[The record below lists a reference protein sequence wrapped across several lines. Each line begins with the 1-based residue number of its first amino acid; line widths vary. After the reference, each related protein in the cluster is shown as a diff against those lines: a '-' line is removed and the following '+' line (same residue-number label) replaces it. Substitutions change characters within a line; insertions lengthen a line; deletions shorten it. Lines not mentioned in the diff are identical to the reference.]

1 MPCISAARWISEK
14 KSMRNIVAEVELY
27 AHGWTYEL
35 QNVGTSYG
43 LSPSKILYRD
53 RIYRVYLN
61 QFVLYSYRAAI
72 GYFFFTYIFFFY
84 SHSSFIASHFFLLDR
99 YR

>member
-1 MPCISAARWISEK
+1 MPCISAARWIGEK
-14 KSMRNIVAEVELY
+14 KSMRNIAAEVELY